1 MATKYTR
8 EDRYKAAA
16 ALVAT
21 GNSKAASRESGIPAS
36 TIRHWSRNDDDFQ
49 LMCQEIRTEYGEKI
63 KYKFAEI
70 ISESAN
76 QTLDRIRNGDVIRD
90 PKTGELV
97 RVPIKGRDLAIIGG
111 VAFDKLRLAENQPT
125 KIVQHESE
133 EERMNIVIKDLEN
146 IATAYQRGDSAEVT
160 RLARRMGVTNPL
172 LPSKP
177 DKEA

>member
-1 MATKYTR
+1 MATKHPR

-36 TIRHWSRNDDDFQ
+36 TIRHWSHTDDDFQ
-49 LMCQEIRTEYGEKI
+49 LMCQEIKTEFGEKI

-70 ISESAN
+70 IDESAD

-97 RVPIKGRDLAIIGG
+97 RVPIKGRDLSIIGA
-111 VAFDKLRLAENQPT
+111 VAFDKHRLILNQPT
-125 KIVQHESE
+125 SISGKAEDYQALAKQFKELSEQWDEKQARVVAVQE
-133 EERMNIVIKDLEN
+133 EGEDTE
-146 IATAYQRGDSAEVT
+146 
-160 RLARRMGVTNPL
+160 
-172 LPSKP
+172 
-177 DKEA
+177 